1 LSNKTDILLLMKEKL
16 KNQRDHEV
24 SICEKENEIAEMR
37 CRLVKLEQALIDRNS
52 ENEQLYISREN
63 LKRELDADIEE
74 LKV

>member
-1 LSNKTDILLLMKEKL
+1 
-16 KNQRDHEV
+16 
-24 SICEKENEIAEMR
+24 MR

>member
-16 KNQRDHEV
+16 KNQRYHEV
-24 SICEKENEIAEMR
+24 SICEKENEIAEMS

>member
-1 LSNKTDILLLMKEKL
+1 M
-16 KNQRDHEV
+16 
-24 SICEKENEIAEMR
+24 EIAEMR